1 MTTLTTTED
10 TALFPEENTPYLH
23 ASLIK
28 LEAIFNARHKTDHV
42 FMNWWV
48 GTFLMN
54 IITLGIYPTYRFIR
68 RVHIRNQ
75 HIQRTRA
82 FYTTLS
88 QIIPLLPQSA
98 EKLTGQTKELLEDY
112 DIRLES
118 NEAVAMAKPLHWKPL
133 AFAYG
138 LMFVFGIVFY
148 IIMIQLIMTS
158 ASAGHQPDPSFM
170 KNQMASI
177 TPYSH
182 LINLIN
188 FPFGI
193 YWYYLLKRSME
204 DYPHMDKWEASLTY
218 YLQPLLRQLSNNDN
232 RISLPFEPQCERR
245 NFWIF
250 LLLLIPTL
258 GINYLYIDYCCI
270 HEAQRRFK
278 ESARVQYRI
287 LQTVKKLAGQSPDVE
302 KPQ

>member
-1 MTTLTTTED
+1 MTTLTTTEETD
-10 TALFPEENTPYLH
+10 GFPQNTPNLH
-23 ASLIK
+23 TNITK
-28 LEAIFNARHKTDHV
+28 LEAIFNARHKTDYV

-54 IITLGIYPTYRFIR
+54 IVTLGIYPTYRFIR

-82 FYTTLS
+82 FYKTLS

-98 EKLTGQTKELLEDY
+98 EKLTGQTAELLEDY

-118 NEAVAMAKPLHWKPL
+118 NEAVAMAKPLQWKPL

-138 LMFVFGIVFY
+138 LMFVFGIVLY
-148 IIMIQLIMTS
+148 VVMIQLIITS
-158 ASAGHQPDPSFM
+158 GSTGHHPDPSFM
-170 KNQMASI
+170 KNQMEAI
-177 TPYSH
+177 TPYSNV
-182 LINLIN
+182 INLIN

-204 DYPHMDKWEASLTY
+204 DYTHIDKWEASLLY

-232 RISLPFEPQCERR
+232 RILLSFEPQCEKR

-258 GINYLYIDYCCI
+258 GINFLYLDYCCI

-287 LQTVKKLAGQSPDVE
+287 LQAVKKLAEQSANEVTTS
-302 KPQ
+302 

>member
-10 TALFPEENTPYLH
+10 TALFPENTPDLH
-23 ASLIK
+23 ASLKK

-138 LMFVFGIVFY
+138 LMFVFAIVFY
-148 IIMIQLIMTS
+148 IIIIQLIITS
-158 ASAGHQPDPSFM
+158 GSTGHHPDPSFM
-170 KNQMASI
+170 KNQMEAI
-177 TPYSH
+177 TPYSNI
-182 LINLIN
+182 INLIN

-204 DYPHMDKWEASLTY
+204 DYTHIDKWEASLLY

-232 RISLPFEPQCERR
+232 RISLPFEPQCEKR

-258 GINYLYIDYCCI
+258 GINYLYIDYCTI

-287 LQTVKKLAGQSPDVE
+287 LQTVKKLAGQSADVE
-302 KPQ
+302 NSL